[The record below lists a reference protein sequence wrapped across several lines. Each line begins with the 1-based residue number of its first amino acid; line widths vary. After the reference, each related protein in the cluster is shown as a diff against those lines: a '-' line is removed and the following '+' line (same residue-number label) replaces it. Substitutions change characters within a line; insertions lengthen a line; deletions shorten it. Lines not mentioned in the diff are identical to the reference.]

1 MKLFVT
7 QVAKDNQGT
16 NMTIVSEFTD
26 NPDGAIMAFH
36 EQARALR
43 GEASVLAYTVKIL
56 DEQLNQYGD
65 YVETYIRLD
74 EQEQVDALV
83 NTSAGSK
90 KENE

>member
-43 GEASVLAYTVKIL
+43 GEASVLYYTVKIL
-56 DEQLNQYGD
+56 DEQLNQYMGF
-65 YVETYIRLD
+65 VETLD
-74 EQEQVDALV
+74 RTPTPEQADADFE
-83 NTSAGSK
+83 AIM
-90 KENE
+90 NEG